1 VENLELAR
9 RTLVFA
15 HYSDKTRQGNEL
27 RVTALAYQELAG
39 VRIAI
44 EDLAVSNFQIVADL
58 ADGASLNRLT
68 VKSV

>member
-1 VENLELAR
+1 
-9 RTLVFA
+9 
-15 HYSDKTRQGNEL
+15 
-27 RVTALAYQELAG
+27 